1 MKDFTKENGWVH
13 DMVMACRQ
21 DPNSADINGVALYHI
36 IELIRQDEREAMGV
50 KVRAAEFIAAA
61 SKAPDA
67 IGRPI
72 MWAEFPTRGN
82 T

>member
-1 MKDFTKENGWVH
+1 MNNRIKELVFKAGFSLTAYEGLWE
-13 DMVMACRQ
+13 AEF
-21 DPNSADINGVALYHI
+21 ADIERFA
-36 IELIRQDEREAMGV
+36 ELVRQDEREAMGV

>member
-1 MKDFTKENGWVH
+1 MNVKKLAEQAGVTFDSLGASYTYGSLPDFLERF
-13 DMVMACRQ
+13 A
-21 DPNSADINGVALYHI
+21 
-36 IELIRQDEREAMGV
+36 ELVRQDEREAMGV
-50 KVRAAEFIAAA
+50 KVRAAEFISAA